1 MKITR
6 NVILDLLP
14 LVLADEAHEDTKKLV
29 EEYLASDPQMA
40 ALAEQAKT
48 APKPPEIPIPLTPE
62 DEMKS
67 LEKTKHLMFQHNV
80 ILFIAILFTFM
91 FAVGTATI
99 FDEAPYAPPIFLLIG
114 SVFWYVYY
122 RVRKQLAD

>member
-14 LVLADEAHEDTKKLV
+14 LVLADEAHEDSRVLV
-29 EEYLASDPQMA
+29 EKYLASDPKMA
-40 ALAEQAKT
+40 ALAEQAKN

-67 LEKTKHLMFQHNV
+67 LEKTKRLMFQHNIFL
-80 ILFIAILFTFM
+80 ILAIAFTFL
-91 FAVGTATI
+91 FAIGITVLL
-99 FDEAPYAPPIFLLIG
+99 DEAPQGPAIFFVLG
-114 SVFWYVYY
+114 SVFWLAYAQIN
-122 RVRKQLAD
+122 RKLSV